1 MSIAKVSTVGY
12 YALPCT
18 MNLFVYGT
26 LRDRELIQLLLKRS
40 LGPPSRAIMPECTTV
55 ISERGYPV
63 MLPSEDSSVEGVVWR
78 GLTVQDFAV
87 LDRYEGCHVE
97 TPVYQREKRE
107 IIVEDKVEEV
117 WAYFA
122 TSAFLISIRKGS
134 DEPRIS

>member
-1 MSIAKVSTVGY
+1 
-12 YALPCT
+12 

-40 LGPPSRAIMPECTTV
+40 LGPPSRATMPECTTV
-55 ISERGYPV
+55 ISEWGYPV
-63 MLPSEDSSVEGVVWR
+63 MLPTEDSSVEGIVWR
-78 GLTVQDFAV
+78 GLTVQDFGV

-97 TPVYQREKRE
+97 TPVYQREMRE

>member
-1 MSIAKVSTVGY
+1 MPRI
-12 YALPCT
+12 

-40 LGPPSRAIMPECTTV
+40 LGHPSTAMMPECTTV
-55 ISERGYPV
+55 TSKRGYLV
-63 MLPSEDSSVEGVVWR
+63 MIPHENSSVEGVVWR

-122 TSAFLISIRKGS
+122 TSTFLTSIMVNSKKK
-134 DEPRIS
+134 